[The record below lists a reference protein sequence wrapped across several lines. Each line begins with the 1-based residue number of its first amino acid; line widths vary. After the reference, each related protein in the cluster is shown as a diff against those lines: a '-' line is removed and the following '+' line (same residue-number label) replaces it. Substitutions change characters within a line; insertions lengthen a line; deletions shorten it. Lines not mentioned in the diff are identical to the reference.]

1 MHMHPKTRRQPI
13 ALRAVLAVSFFAVAS
28 PVFCDTPMLLTD
40 PVTSSEISGFART
53 PFTLGAPEGTYG
65 VNGVLSMERDHKPCH
80 IASMTED
87 INDYRSDSSAIKN
100 LCGEN
105 ATGNRIS
112 AGFGEIKF
120 ARHTFVRALRVCMNN
135 DNNRVKGF
143 QIRGRVI
150 DANGNVTDL
159 PPRHASLALMSE
171 LTDLNAPNDQRLN
184 CDNWEK
190 WVECP
195 ESQIVT
201 ALTAHFG
208 PGAEPRSVTGIAL
221 QCRLVSKG
229 G

>member
-1 MHMHPKTRRQPI
+1 MHTHPKARRQPNT
-13 ALRAVLAVSFFAVAS
+13 LRAVLAVSFFAAAS
-28 PVFCDTPMLLTD
+28 PVFCDTPMLLTG
-40 PVTSSEISGFART
+40 PAMSTEISGFAGT
-53 PFTLGAPEGTYG
+53 PFTLGASQGTYG
-65 VNGVLSMERDHKPCH
+65 VKGVLSMERDGKPCH

-87 INDYRSDSSAIKN
+87 INDYHSDSSVIKD
-100 LCGEN
+100 LCGEST
-105 ATGNRIS
+105 TGDRIS

-120 ARHTFVRALRVCMNN
+120 ARHTFLRALRVCMNN

-143 QIRGRVI
+143 QIRGLVI
-150 DANGNVTDL
+150 DDNGNVTDL
-159 PPRHASLALMSE
+159 PPRHASLALVSE
-171 LTDLNAPNDQRLN
+171 VTDLNAPSDQRLN

-195 ESQIVT
+195 KDQIVT